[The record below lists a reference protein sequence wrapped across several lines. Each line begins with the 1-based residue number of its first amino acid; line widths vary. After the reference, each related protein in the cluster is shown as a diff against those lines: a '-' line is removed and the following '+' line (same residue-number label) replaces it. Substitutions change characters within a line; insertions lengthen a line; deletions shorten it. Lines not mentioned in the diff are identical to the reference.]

1 MGPAERPRTGRGV
14 ARDRVQGPPHLWT
27 ERPRLAIMGGAVE
40 EGAPVCGSSCSR
52 SWCRGWEELPRRP
65 QRRLCLLSW
74 EPFSP
79 ARLPEARPV
88 LGFWELPFLLS
99 PSVNWWE
106 SCLRLWSH
114 VTLRSLCFS
123 LFLFLHPLLSFPLSP
138 SRLFRSLL
146 SLVVVLL
153 VQLRAQVASLS
164 LPRQRAARQSLSPV
178 TWKAEQRL
186 RVTNPSRAPC
196 GPTDTLPRLAGLGDA
211 ACGPEVAE
219 PVPSSH
225 RPLQSR
231 SVSPCAQS
239 RGQGPPNVLYLTF
252 GTTASPHQPQ
262 VLCHCAHML
271 MWPPGSRGLPVLTV
285 LCDVR

>member
-1 MGPAERPRTGRGV
+1 MEAAAAGVGAGGGKGCPAVPS
-14 ARDRVQGPPHLWT
+14 A
-27 ERPRLAIMGGAVE
+27 
-40 EGAPVCGSSCSR
+40 
-52 SWCRGWEELPRRP
+52 
-65 QRRLCLLSW
+65 RLCLLSW

-146 SLVVVLL
+146 SLVVVVL

-219 PVPSSH
+219 PVPSSQAPSEQE
-225 RPLQSR
+225 REPLC
-231 SVSPCAQS
+231 SVQGAGPAQCPLPDIWDHCVPTPTTSPVSLCTHAH
-239 RGQGPPNVLYLTF
+239 V
-252 GTTASPHQPQ
+252 ASGF
-262 VLCHCAHML
+262 
-271 MWPPGSRGLPVLTV
+271 PGSACANCPV
-285 LCDVR
+285 

>member
-1 MGPAERPRTGRGV
+1 MGRG
-14 ARDRVQGPPHLWT
+14 APPSPAL
-27 ERPRLAIMGGAVE
+27 
-40 EGAPVCGSSCSR
+40 GSASHPGSLSR
-52 SWCRGWEELPRRP
+52 
-65 QRRLCLLSW
+65 W

-99 PSVNWWE
+99 PLVNWWE

-138 SRLFRSLL
+138 SLLFRSLL
-146 SLVVVLL
+146 SLVVVVL

-196 GPTDTLPRLAGLGDA
+196 GPTDTPPETLPRLAGLGDA
-211 ACGPEVAE
+211 ACGPEAG
-219 PVPSSH
+219 
-225 RPLQSR
+225 R
-231 SVSPCAQS
+231 PCAI
-239 RGQGPPNVLYLTF
+239 LTQ
-252 GTTASPHQPQ
+252 APSEQEREQ
-262 VLCHCAHML
+262 
-271 MWPPGSRGLPVLTV
+271 PVLSPGGRAHPMSST
-285 LCDVR
+285 